1 MMLRPGMDS
10 GSKTRAV
17 GAVVCEA
24 HERDNNLGECVRVC
38 RQRTV
43 CGTLAPWRD
52 PVRQLTS

>member
-43 CGTLAPWRD
+43 CG
-52 PVRQLTS
+52 QLTS